1 MTVAVRGG
9 AMCALMVALWTAPQ
23 VRAQEPTAAR
33 QSYDAAFFR
42 QFAPS
47 TALQIIERVPGFSFD
62 RGDSEVRGFG
72 QAAGNVVI
80 NGQRPSSKAD
90 SLETVLARI
99 PASRVLRV
107 EVGPGD
113 LFGSEF
119 AGKPQVANVVLVTTG
134 GVSGAAEIGA
144 LREYTGR
151 LLPQGNASVLVKR
164 GGSTVNL
171 SAGFEND
178 NTTEEGTD
186 TIRALPS
193 RAVTEFRRKIN
204 TIRDPEGYVSAAW
217 AHDGGES
224 RTAHLNG
231 RVEIERFRLTQA
243 NRVVPAAG
251 AARDDA
257 LTQRYARESYEIG
270 GDVTRPLAGGGLKLI
285 GLATR
290 RDRVNTDESFNRIG
304 PALLG
309 GFAQTLDDRREER
322 VLRLVWNRGDLG
334 GWSVETGAEGA
345 WNKLDSVVD
354 LESIAASGA
363 RTPIDLPVDDAVVK
377 ETRAE
382 LFVNAGRNLS
392 SALRIDGGVTYETS
406 RLTVAGD
413 ATAERSL
420 SFLKPKASLDW
431 RPGGGWHL
439 QLSAART
446 VAQLQFEDFISAA
459 ELTTERVNGGN
470 PDLVPQRAWELLA
483 TIERPILGDGLAKL
497 QVGRDRIS
505 LLQDRV
511 PTPEGFDAPGNLG
524 TGTRTRVVATLE
536 APLRRLGIKGGRL
549 SFNGRLSD
557 TGIRDPYTGRSR
569 DFSGE
574 QDWNIEAGFRQ
585 DLGTFA
591 WGANL
596 YHNSGQTYFRR
607 TELDFISN
615 SGPYMSAF
623 VEYRP
628 RPATTIRLFLDNLL
642 ATQGTR
648 TRTFFTPSRA
658 APAPDSE
665 EFRERNR
672 HIVPS
677 LTIKHNFG

>member
-1 MTVAVRGG
+1 MIVAGRWGAVCAAAVASIAQAQAPAAVRQ
-9 AMCALMVALWTAPQ
+9 T
-23 VRAQEPTAAR
+23 
-33 QSYDAAFFR
+33 YDAAFFQ

-47 TALQIIERVPGFSFD
+47 TARQIVDRIPGFSFD
-62 RGDSEVRGFG
+62 RGDSDVRGFG

-99 PASRVLRV
+99 PANRVLRV

-119 AGKPQVANVVLVTTG
+119 AGKPQVANIVLVATG
-134 GVSGAAEIGA
+134 GLSATTEASI
-144 LREYTGR
+144 LRDYTGAV
-151 LLPQGNASVLVKR
+151 LPQGNASLLLKR
-164 GGSTVNL
+164 GGSTFNV

-186 TIRALPS
+186 TVRALPS
-193 RAVTEFRRKIN
+193 RSVTEFRRKIN
-204 TIRDPEGYVSAAW
+204 TVRDPEAYVSAAW
-217 AHDGGES
+217 AHDSGAN

-231 RVEIERFRLTQA
+231 RFETEHFKITQA
-243 NRVVPAAG
+243 NHVVPTG
-251 AARDDA
+251 GPERDDA
-257 LTQRYARESYEIG
+257 LTQRYRRDSYEIG
-270 GDVTRPLAGGGLKLI
+270 GDVIRPLAGGGLKLI

-290 RDRVNTDESFNRIG
+290 RDRVNRDVSLNRIAG
-304 PALLG
+304 SVLG

-322 VLRLVWNRGDLG
+322 VLRLVWNRTDLA
-334 GWSVETGAEGA
+334 GWSIETGGEAA

-354 LESIAASGA
+354 LEAIAAGGTRS
-363 RTPIDLPVDDAVVK
+363 PIDLPVDDAVVK
-377 ETRAE
+377 ERRAE
-382 LFVNAGRNLS
+382 LFVNAGRALS
-392 SALRIDGGVTYETS
+392 SALRIDGGLTYETS

-431 RPGGGWHL
+431 RPGGGWHV

-459 ELTTERVNGGN
+459 ELTTDRVNGGN
-470 PDLVPQRAWELLA
+470 PDLVPQRSWDLLA
-483 TIERPILGDGLAKL
+483 TVERPILGDGLVKL

-524 TGTRTRVVATLE
+524 TGTRTRAEATVE
-536 APLRRLGIKGGRL
+536 APLGRVGIKGGRL
-549 SFNGRLSD
+549 TFSGRISD
-557 TGIRDPYTGRSR
+557 TAVRDPYTGRDR

-574 QDWNIEAGFRQ
+574 QDWNFNVGFRQ
-585 DLGTFA
+585 DLGSFA
-591 WGANL
+591 WGVN
-596 YHNSGQTYFRR
+596 YYDNSGQTFFRR
-607 TELDFISN
+607 NELDLNVN
-615 SGPYMSAF
+615 SGPYMTAF
-623 VEYRP
+623 IEYRP
-628 RPATTIRLFLDNLL
+628 RASTTIQLFLDNLL
-642 ATQGTR
+642 DTQGTR
-648 TRTFFTPSRA
+648 TRTFFAPSRA
-658 APAPDSE
+658 NPAPNAE
-665 EFRERNR
+665 EYRERNR
-672 HIVPS
+672 HVVPS

>member
-1 MTVAVRGG
+1 MMVARRWG
-9 AMCALMVALWTAPQ
+9 AMCAAVAVFAAGVQ
-23 VRAQEPTAAR
+23 AQETAAVR
-33 QSYDAAFFR
+33 QSYDAAFFS

-47 TALQIIERVPGFSFD
+47 TALQIIERVPGFAFD

-99 PASRVLRV
+99 PANRVLRV

-119 AGKPQVANVVLVTTG
+119 AGKPQVANVVLTAAG
-134 GVSGAAEIGA
+134 GLSGTAAATVRRDYSGAV
-144 LREYTGR
+144 
-151 LLPQGNASVLVKR
+151 LPEANASLLLKR
-164 GGSTVNL
+164 GGSTFNVA
-171 SAGFEND
+171 AGFENED
-178 NTTEEGTD
+178 TTEEGTD
-186 TIRALPS
+186 TLRALPS

-204 TIRDPEGYVSAAW
+204 TVRDPERFLSAAW
-217 AHDGGES
+217 AHDGGEN

-231 RVEIERFRLTQA
+231 RVELERFKIDQA
-243 NRVVPAAG
+243 NHVVPTG
-251 AARDDA
+251 GPERDDTLA
-257 LTQRYARESYEIG
+257 QRYARDSYEIG
-270 GDVTRPLAGGGLKLI
+270 GDVTRPFAGGGLKLI

-290 RDRVNTDESFNRIG
+290 RDRLNRDEIVNRIG
-304 PALLG
+304 ANVLG
-309 GFAQTLDDRREER
+309 GFDQTLDDRREER
-322 VLRLVWNRGDLG
+322 VLRLVWNRSDLA
-334 GWSVETGAEGA
+334 GWSVETGGEAA
-345 WNKLDSVVD
+345 WNKLDSEVD
-354 LESIAASGA
+354 LASIGAGGA

-377 ETRAE
+377 ETRGE
-382 LFVNAGRNLS
+382 LFVNAGRSLS
-392 SALRIDGGVTYETS
+392 STLRVDGGLTYETS

-420 SFLKPKASLDW
+420 SFLKPKASVDW
-431 RPGGGWHL
+431 RPGGGWHV

-459 ELTTERVNGGN
+459 ELTSERVNGGN

-483 TIERPILGDGLAKL
+483 TIERPILGDGLVKL

-524 TGTRTRVVATLE
+524 TGTRTRIEATLE
-536 APLRRLGIKGGRL
+536 APLGALGIKGGRL
-549 SFNGRLSD
+549 TFNGRAND
-557 TGIRDPYTGRSR
+557 TAVRDPYTGRDR

-574 QDWNIEAGFRQ
+574 QDWNVSAGFRQ
-585 DLGTFA
+585 DLGKFA

-596 YHNSGQTYFRR
+596 FHNSGLAFYRR
-607 TELDFISN
+607 NEVDSNVN
-615 SGPYMSAF
+615 SGVYMTAF
-623 VEYRP
+623 VEWRP
-628 RPATTIRLFLDNLL
+628 RATTSVRLFLDNLL
-642 ATQGTR
+642 DTQGTR

-658 APAPDSE
+658 NPVASLE
-665 EFRERNR
+665 EYRERNR
-672 HIVPS
+672 HVVPT
-677 LTIKHNFG
+677 LTLKHNFG

>member
-1 MTVAVRGG
+1 MLAMAAAPGWAQDGAAV
-9 AMCALMVALWTAPQ
+9 
-23 VRAQEPTAAR
+23 R

-119 AGKPQVANVVLVTTG
+119 AGKPQVANVVLTAAG
-134 GVSGAAEIGA
+134 GLSGTAAATVRRDYSGAV
-144 LREYTGR
+144 
-151 LLPQGNASVLVKR
+151 LPEANASLLLKR
-164 GGSTVNL
+164 GGSTFNV

-178 NTTEEGTD
+178 NTTEEGSD
-186 TIRALPS
+186 TLRALPS
-193 RAVTEFRRKIN
+193 RSQTEFRRKIN
-204 TIRDPEGYVSAAW
+204 TVRDPEKFVSAAW
-217 AHDGGES
+217 AHDGGEN

-231 RVEIERFRLTQA
+231 RIELERFKIDQA
-243 NRVVPAAG
+243 NHVVPTG
-251 AARDDA
+251 GPERDDTLA
-257 LTQRYARESYEIG
+257 QRYARDSYEIG
-270 GDVTRPLAGGGLKLI
+270 GDVTRPFAGGGLKLI

-290 RDRVNTDESFNRIG
+290 RDRLNRDEVLNRIG
-304 PALLG
+304 ANVLG

-322 VLRLVWNRGDLG
+322 VLRLVWNRSDLA
-334 GWSVETGAEGA
+334 GWSVETGGEAA
-345 WNKLDSVVD
+345 WNKLDSEVD
-354 LESIAASGA
+354 LAAIGA
-363 RTPIDLPVDDAVVK
+363 GGVRTPIDLPVDDAVVK
-377 ETRAE
+377 ETRGE
-382 LFVNAGRNLS
+382 LFVNAGRSLS
-392 SALRIDGGVTYETS
+392 STLRIDGGLTYETS

-431 RPGGGWHL
+431 RPGGGWHV

-459 ELTTERVNGGN
+459 ELTSERVNGGN

-483 TIERPILGDGLAKL
+483 TIERPILGDGLVKL

-524 TGTRTRVVATLE
+524 TGTRTRVEATLE
-536 APLRRLGIKGGRL
+536 APLGGLGIKGGRL
-549 SFNGRLSD
+549 TLNARASD
-557 TGIRDPYTGRSR
+557 TAVRDPYTGRDR

-574 QDWNIEAGFRQ
+574 QDWNVNAGFRQ
-585 DLGTFA
+585 DLGRFA

-596 YHNSGQTYFRR
+596 SHNSGQTFFRR
-607 TELDFISN
+607 TELDFNVN
-615 SGPYMSAF
+615 SGAYLTAF
-623 VEYRP
+623 VEWRP
-628 RPATTIRLFLDNLL
+628 RATTSVRLFLDNLL
-642 ATQGTR
+642 DTQGTR
-648 TRTFFTPSRA
+648 TRTFFAPSRA
-658 APAPDSE
+658 NPVANLE
-665 EFRERNR
+665 EYRERNR
-672 HIVPS
+672 HVVPT
-677 LTIKHNFG
+677 LTLKHNFG